1 MNEDNDTPKR
11 PGNLRDE
18 AAEWFAIMRGPEA
31 DARREEFEAWLARGA
46 LHRSAYNKIAETF
59 SIGKG
64 LKEDAPDDADPL
76 APSPT
81 RQKPGRLKTAGLA
94 LSIVGAVAALYL
106 SFVSPGTLKHD
117 GSEIAKSSGTIG
129 EKSNQLQSK
138 LGEIREVQLSDGS
151 RVTLDTDSLVLTKFD
166 RAQRDVRL
174 VRGRARFDVEKDK
187 RPFVVAAGNGTVTA
201 LGTSF
206 DVALARDERVTVQLF
221 EGSVDVRIR
230 SDRSLAEMPVRLAP
244 GQQLIF
250 RAEKAAFPVQV
261 TSSPITDRRWPEGV
275 RDYDGVRLG
284 DVVGEANRYATGPI
298 LVAAADVSDRKVS
311 GTYRIRDVERLAENL
326 ADMLRLALIRGNNQ
340 LLLVKTCPS
349 PKKENC
355 TPPS

>member
-18 AAEWFAIMRGPEA
+18 ASEWFAIMRGPEA

-46 LHRSAYNKIAETF
+46 LHRSAYNRIAETF

-64 LKEDAPDDADPL
+64 LKEPAPDDADTL
-76 APSPT
+76 APSST
-81 RQKPGRLKTAGLA
+81 IRKAGKLKMAGLA
-94 LSIVGAVAALYL
+94 LALVGAVTALYL
-106 SFVSPGTLKHD
+106 SVVSPGTLNQH
-117 GSEIAKSSGTIG
+117 GPEIANSGAAG
-129 EKSNQLQSK
+129 ENSNQLQSK

-151 RVTLDTDSLVLTKFD
+151 RVTLDTDSLVLTRFD
-166 RAQRDVRL
+166 RTQRDVRL
-174 VRGRARFDVEKDK
+174 VRGRARFNVEKDK

-206 DVALARDERVTVQLF
+206 DVALGRNERVTVQLF
-221 EGSVDVRIR
+221 DGTVDVRVR
-230 SDRSLAEMPVRLAP
+230 GDRSPAEMPVRLAP

-250 RAEKAAFPVQV
+250 RAEKAASPIQV
-261 TSSPITDRRWPEGV
+261 TSAPNADRRWPEGV

-284 DVVGEANRYATGPI
+284 DVVREANRYATGPI

-311 GTYRIRDVERLAENL
+311 GTYRIRDMERLAENL

-349 PKKENC
+349 PRKENC

>member
-1 MNEDNDTPKR
+1 MNEDNDMPMR

-64 LKEDAPDDADPL
+64 LKEGAPDDADPP

-81 RQKPGRLKTAGLA
+81 SQKPGRLKMAGLA
-94 LSIVGAVAALYL
+94 LGVVGAAAALYL
-106 SFVSPGTLKHD
+106 GVVSPSALKQNAP
-117 GSEIAKSSGTIG
+117 EIANSDAAS
-129 EKSNQLQSK
+129 ENSDQLQSK

-174 VRGRARFDVEKDK
+174 VRGRARFNVEKDE

-221 EGSVDVRIR
+221 EGSVDVRVR
-230 SDRSLAEMPVRLAP
+230 GDRSAAEMPVRLAP

-250 RAEKAAFPVQV
+250 RAEKATSPIQV
-261 TSSPITDRRWPEGV
+261 TSAPSTDRRWPEGV
-275 RDYDGVRLG
+275 REYDGVRLG
-284 DVVGEANRYATGPI
+284 DVVSEANRYATGPI
-298 LVAAADVSDRKVS
+298 LVAATDVTDRKVS
-311 GTYRIRDVERLAENL
+311 GTYRVRDVERLAENL

-349 PKKENC
+349 PQKENC

>member
-64 LKEDAPDDADPL
+64 LKEDTPDDAASP
-76 APSPT
+76 APSST
-81 RQKPGRLKTAGLA
+81 SQKPGRLKTAGLA
-94 LSIVGAVAALYL
+94 LGIVGAVAGLYL
-106 SFVSPGTLKHD
+106 GVVSPGALKQD
-117 GSEIAKSSGTIG
+117 GPEIANNGTTG
-129 EKSNQLQSK
+129 ENSKQLQSK

-151 RVTLDTDSLVLTKFD
+151 RVTLDTDSLVLAKFD
-166 RAQRDVRL
+166 RTQRDVRL
-174 VRGRARFDVEKDK
+174 VRGRARFNVEKDK

-230 SDRSLAEMPVRLAP
+230 GDRSRTEIPLRLAP

-250 RAEKAAFPVQV
+250 RAEKAVSPIQV
-261 TSSPITDRRWPEGV
+261 TSAPTADRRWPEGV

-284 DVVGEANRYATGPI
+284 DVVNDANRYATGPI
-298 LVAAADVSDRKVS
+298 LVAAVDVSDRKVS

-349 PKKENC
+349 PQKENC

>member
-64 LKEDAPDDADPL
+64 LKEDAPDDAAPP

-81 RQKPGRLKTAGLA
+81 SQKPGRLKMAGLA
-94 LSIVGAVAALYL
+94 LGVVGAVAALYL
-106 SFVSPGTLKHD
+106 GVVSPDTLKQHRP
-117 GSEIAKSSGTIG
+117 EIANSGNTG

-166 RAQRDVRL
+166 SAQRDVRL
-174 VRGRARFDVEKDK
+174 VRGRARFNVEKDK

-201 LGTSF
+201 LGTRF
-206 DVALARDERVTVQLF
+206 DVALARDERVTVQLL
-221 EGSVDVRIR
+221 EGSVDVRVRGIR
-230 SDRSLAEMPVRLAP
+230 SPAEMPVRLAP

-250 RAEKAAFPVQV
+250 RAEKAASPIQV
-261 TSSPITDRRWPEGV
+261 TSTPITDRRWPEGV
-275 RDYDGVRLG
+275 RDYDSVRLG
-284 DVVGEANRYATGPI
+284 DVVGEANRYAAGPI

-349 PKKENC
+349 PQKENC

>member
-1 MNEDNDTPKR
+1 MNENNDTPKR

-18 AAEWFAIMRGPEA
+18 AAEWFAIMRGPDA
-31 DARREEFEAWLARGA
+31 GARREEFEAWLARGA
-46 LHRSAYNKIAETF
+46 LHRTAYNKIAETF

-64 LKEDAPDDADPL
+64 LKEDAPDDADSPL
-76 APSPT
+76 PSPAS
-81 RQKPGRLKTAGLA
+81 QKAGRLKMAGIA
-94 LSIVGAVAALYL
+94 LGLVGAVAALYL
-106 SFVSPGTLKHD
+106 GVVSPGTLKQD
-117 GSEIAKSSGTIG
+117 RPEIANSGATGGNSS
-129 EKSNQLQSK
+129 QLQSE

-166 RAQRDVRL
+166 RDQRDVRL
-174 VRGRARFDVEKDK
+174 VRGRARFDVENDN
-187 RPFVVAAGNGTVTA
+187 RPFVVEAGNGTVTA

-221 EGSVDVRIR
+221 EGSIDVRVR
-230 SDRSLAEMPVRLAP
+230 GDRSSAAMPVRLAP

-250 RAEKAAFPVQV
+250 RAEKAATPIQV
-261 TSSPITDRRWPEGV
+261 TNAPVADRRWPEGV
-275 RDYDGVRLG
+275 RDYDGVRLS
-284 DVVGEANRYATGPI
+284 DVVSEANRYATGPI
-298 LVAAADVSDRKVS
+298 LVAATDVSDRKVS

-340 LLLVKTCPS
+340 LLLVKTCPT
-349 PKKENC
+349 PQKENC

>member
-1 MNEDNDTPKR
+1 MNEDNDMPMR

-64 LKEDAPDDADPL
+64 LKEGAPDDADPP

-81 RQKPGRLKTAGLA
+81 SQKPGRLKMAGLA
-94 LSIVGAVAALYL
+94 LGVVGAAAALYL
-106 SFVSPGTLKHD
+106 GVVSPSALKQNAP
-117 GSEIAKSSGTIG
+117 EIANSDAAS
-129 EKSNQLQSK
+129 ENSDQMQSK

-174 VRGRARFDVEKDK
+174 VRGRARFNVEKDE

-221 EGSVDVRIR
+221 EGSVDVRVR
-230 SDRSLAEMPVRLAP
+230 GDRSAAEMPVRLAP

-250 RAEKAAFPVQV
+250 RAEKAASPIQV
-261 TSSPITDRRWPEGV
+261 TSAPIADRRWPEGV

-284 DVVGEANRYATGPI
+284 DVVSEANRYATGPI
-298 LVAAADVSDRKVS
+298 LVAATDVSDRKVS
-311 GTYRIRDVERLAENL
+311 GTYRIRDMERLAENL

-349 PKKENC
+349 PQKENC

>member
-31 DARREEFEAWLARGA
+31 DARREEFDAWLARGA
-46 LHRSAYNKIAETF
+46 LHRSAYNRIAETF

-64 LKEDAPDDADPL
+64 LKEDAPDDAGPP

-81 RQKPGRLKTAGLA
+81 SQKPSKLKMTGLA
-94 LSIVGAVAALYL
+94 LGLAGAVAALYL
-106 SFVSPGTLKHD
+106 GMVSPGTLKRD
-117 GSEIAKSSGTIG
+117 GPEIANSTTTGGNSS
-129 EKSNQLQSK
+129 QLQSK
-138 LGEIREVQLSDGS
+138 LGEIREVQLPDGS

-166 RAQRDVRL
+166 RDLRDVRL
-174 VRGRARFDVEKDK
+174 VRGRARFNVEKDK

-206 DVALARDERVTVQLF
+206 DVALARDDLVNVQLF
-221 EGSVDVRIR
+221 EGSIDVRVR
-230 SDRSLAEMPVRLAP
+230 GDRTRAEMPVRLAP

-250 RAEKAAFPVQV
+250 RAERAASPIQV
-261 TSSPITDRRWPEGV
+261 TSAPITDRRWPEGV
-275 RDYDGVRLG
+275 REYDGVRLG
-284 DVVGEANRYATGPI
+284 DVVGEANRYATGPV
-298 LVAAADVSDRKVS
+298 LVAAPDVSDRKVS

-340 LLLVKTCPS
+340 LLLLKTCPS
-349 PKKENC
+349 PRKENC

>member
-18 AAEWFAIMRGPEA
+18 AAEWFAIMRGPDA

-46 LHRSAYNKIAETF
+46 LHRTAYNKIAETF

-64 LKEDAPDDADPL
+64 LKEDAPDDADSA

-81 RQKPGRLKTAGLA
+81 SQKPGKLKMAGLA
-94 LSIVGAVAALYL
+94 LGLVGAAAALYL
-106 SFVSPGTLKHD
+106 GVVSPGKLKKD
-117 GSEIAKSSGTIG
+117 GPEIANSSTTGGT
-129 EKSNQLQSK
+129 SSQLQSK
-138 LGEIREVQLSDGS
+138 LGEIREVQLPDGS
-151 RVTLDTDSLVLTKFD
+151 HVTLDTDSLVLTKFD
-166 RAQRDVRL
+166 RDLRDVRL
-174 VRGRARFDVEKDK
+174 VRGRARFNVEKDN
-187 RPFVVAAGNGTVTA
+187 RPFVVAAGNGTITA

-206 DVALARDERVTVQLF
+206 DVGLARDERVTVQLF
-221 EGSVDVRIR
+221 EGSVDVRVR
-230 SDRSLAEMPVRLAP
+230 RDLSAAETPVRLAP

-250 RAEKAAFPVQV
+250 RAEKAAAPIQV
-261 TSSPITDRRWPEGV
+261 TNAPVTDRRWPEGV
-275 RDYDGVRLG
+275 REYDGVRLG
-284 DVVGEANRYATGPI
+284 DVLGEANRYATGPI

-349 PKKENC
+349 PRKENC